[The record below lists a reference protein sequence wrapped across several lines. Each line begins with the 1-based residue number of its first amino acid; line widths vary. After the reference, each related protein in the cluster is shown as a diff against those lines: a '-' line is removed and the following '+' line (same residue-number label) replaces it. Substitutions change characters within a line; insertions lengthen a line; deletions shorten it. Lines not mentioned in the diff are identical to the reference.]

1 MPYPLK
7 TPITAVWPC
16 KTRQQSQGAVA
27 ALTGGSRDVGH
38 WLAVEAHERKLL
50 KLAATGVLLHHA
62 GGWFKFR
69 DYAATFTAAIWI
81 VLHKLSLP
89 VPLYRHPLGKHE

>member
-7 TPITAVWPC
+7 APVTTIWPC
-16 KTRQQSQGAVA
+16 KTREQSQGAVT
-27 ALTGGSRDVGH
+27 ALTGCSRDMGE

-50 KLAATGVLLHHA
+50 ELAATGVLLHHA

-69 DYAATFTAAIWI
+69 DDAATFTAGIWN
-81 VLHKLSLP
+81 VFHKVIPSCATLSAP
-89 VPLYRHPLGKHE
+89 GWQA